1 MHKALAWE
9 RFVDLVASKGCFTA
23 VLSMGLALRKG
34 THLLALLEGSG
45 VMCWDMV
52 VGRRVVSLYFLTL
65 LFP

>member
-9 RFVDLVASKGCFTA
+9 CFVDLVASKGCFTA

-34 THLLALLEGSG
+34 TRLLALLEGSG

-52 VGRRVVSLYFLTL
+52 VGRRVVSFYFLMFI
-65 LFP
+65 FP

>member
-34 THLLALLEGSG
+34 TCLLVLLEGSG
-45 VMCWDMV
+45 DMCWDAV
-52 VGRRVVSLYFLTL
+52 VGGGTVSLYLLVFLS
-65 LFP
+65 P

>member
-34 THLLALLEGSG
+34 TRLLVFLEGSRD
-45 VMCWDMV
+45 MCWDAI
-52 VGRRVVSLYFLTL
+52 VGRRVASLYFLVL